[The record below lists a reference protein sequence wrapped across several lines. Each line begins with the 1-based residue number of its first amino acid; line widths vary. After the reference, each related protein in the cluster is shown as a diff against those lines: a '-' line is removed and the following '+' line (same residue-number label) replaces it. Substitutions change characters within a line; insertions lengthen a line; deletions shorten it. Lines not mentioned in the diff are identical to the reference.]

1 MCGRFALH
9 SDPRTLARHF
19 GVEVPAD
26 LRPRYNVAPTQT
38 IPIVR
43 QDGQGRQFA
52 LARWGLIPHWAKAL
66 ETGYSTI
73 NARAETVATKPAFR
87 SAFRYRR
94 AIVPAD
100 GYYEWRSV
108 PGSKAKQP
116 YFIARRDRAPMAFAG
131 LWERW
136 RSPEGEDL
144 ESCSI
149 IVTEANELM
158 RPIHDRMPVILDPV
172 DWDDWFTTDAGDLAM
187 LQGLLRPFPAGA
199 LTAWPVSTQVN
210 SPRNDVPECLETLQ
224 DYFPPA

>member
-1 MCGRFALH
+1 MCGRFALY

-38 IPIVR
+38 IPILR
-43 QDGQGRQFA
+43 QEGQGRQFA

-73 NARAETVATKPAFR
+73 NARAETVAAKPAYR

-116 YFIARRDRAPMAFAG
+116 YFIALRDQEPMAFAG

-158 RPIHDRMPVILDPV
+158 RPIHDRMPVILAPAAWAAWLDPNAK
-172 DWDDWFTTDAGDLAM
+172 DIMA
-187 LQGLLRPFPAGA
+187 LQGLLKPFPAEA
-199 LTAWPVSTQVN
+199 MMAWPVSPRVN
-210 SPRNDVPECLETLQ
+210 NPRNDGPQCLEALE
-224 DYFPPA
+224 A

>member
-1 MCGRFALH
+1 MCGRFALY
-9 SDPRTLARHF
+9 SDPPTLTRYL

-43 QDGQGRQFA
+43 QAGEGRHFA
-52 LARWGLIPHWAKAL
+52 LARWGLIPHWAKTL

-100 GYYEWRSV
+100 GYYEWQAV

-116 YFIARRDRAPMAFAG
+116 YFIALSDQEPMAFAG

-136 RSPEGEDL
+136 RSPEVYDV

-149 IVTEANELM
+149 IVTEANDLV
-158 RPIHDRMPVILDPV
+158 RPIHDRMPAILAPADWAAWMDPN
-172 DWDDWFTTDAGDLAM
+172 AKDLM
-187 LQGLLRPFPAGA
+187 PLQGILKPFPAEA
-199 LTAWPVSTQVN
+199 MMAWPVSPRVN
-210 SPRNDVPECLETLQ
+210 NPRNDGPQCLEALE
-224 DYFPPA
+224 A